1 MQYTLGEDLLEN
13 PWQIDV
19 IQGKLTRNL
28 DAIIPDLADELQ
40 VALQDVVPSKGEGEF
55 CIPVSPAVGMY
66 LRSLEDW
73 VEVDVA
79 QVAAMLVTR
88 MSNRVFVGLPLCKA
102 VLLWIVSAVTT

>member
-55 CIPVSPAVGMY
+55 VFRCRQLLECTYEAWKTGSRLMSPR
-66 LRSLEDW
+66 LL
-73 VEVDVA
+73 
-79 QVAAMLVTR
+79 
-88 MSNRVFVGLPLCKA
+88 LC
-102 VLLWIVSAVTT
+102 SSPE